1 MKQIIETAEIKIME
15 DVQTEYIKQRFV
27 LELTN
32 KTDIPP
38 AKLTHTQK
46 HKLSILEIIKGPSI

>member
-27 LELTN
+27 LELL
-32 KTDIPP
+32 I
-38 AKLTHTQK
+38 KLIYPQ
-46 HKLSILEIIKGPSI
+46 LN